1 MVCDVVSR
9 VDPDFNV
16 HGHVKVEV
24 RNIDGSLAQC
34 EEHDNYVSP
43 FVYGALRKA
52 TNSRF
57 MQLKHVS
64 STSTTVTTDLANIAG
79 SIYMAKG
86 LNTGLTLTD
95 YSGAANERERVIHG
109 NALAYG
115 GYGASSSA
123 TDKGSFNPGES
134 YQRANSQRFVYDF
147 ATTQANGS
155 FQSVYTTMQSRDFDY
170 RYQSGLLHT
179 DGRNNSGIVND
190 GRTLIYGTD
199 TGVNIMN
206 VEEFINWVQGNPSIY
221 TSHALRHFGS
231 NSRIAFRQGELWW
244 ASQGQRVYHAPLS
257 DLASYTV
264 VDTDNRVYSICWHP
278 KRDTFFTVEQVTV
291 EQASVTY
298 KLVESSTAFAQL
310 RTFTIPDTPSG
321 NTNLTA
327 LPEEDS
333 IIIGGRVFD
342 IDDNA
347 NMLQPRQKWFNSSGY
362 ETGSHGCFIG
372 DFMLDNYYIGLDLGT
387 QYFSRAR
394 LDNPVTKNSRQTMKI
409 TYDFTMPPIE
419 WDE

>member
-1 MVCDVVSR
+1 MAVDLVSR
-9 VDPDFNV
+9 VNPDFKV

-24 RNIDGSLAQC
+24 RNTDGSLAQC

-43 FVYGALRKA
+43 FVYGALRKV

-57 MQLKHVS
+57 MQLAHVDTIGAS
-64 STSTTVTTDLANIAG
+64 VATDLAGMFG
-79 SIYMAKG
+79 SIYMSKG

-95 YSGAANERERVIHG
+95 YAGVANERERVIHG

-123 TDKGSFNPGES
+123 NDKGSFNPGES
-134 YQRANSQRFVYDF
+134 YQKANSQRFVYDF

-155 FQSVYTTMQSRDFDY
+155 FQSVYTTMQTSDFDY
-170 RYQSGLLHT
+170 IYSVGLLYLGV
-179 DGRNNSGIVND
+179 DFCNGIVND
-190 GRTLIYGTD
+190 GKTLIYQYGSGVAVIAVDELINMIQGGTAIFTD
-199 TGVNIMN
+199 HPLS
-206 VEEFINWVQGNPSIY
+206 EFSN
-221 TSHALRHFGS
+221 
-231 NSRIAFRQGELWW
+231 NSRIAFRRGELWW
-244 ASQGQRVYHAPLS
+244 APGYRNYVYHAPLS
-257 DLASYTV
+257 DLTNSTKV
-264 VDTDNRVYSICWHP
+264 TTSNQVISVCWHP
-278 KRDTFFTVEQVTV
+278 KRDTFFTIEEV
-291 EQASVTY
+291 SGTY
-298 KLVESSTAFAQL
+298 QLVERSTGFAQL
-310 RTFTIPDTPSG
+310 RTFAIPSTPTHIS
-321 NTNLTA
+321 TADLTA

-333 IIIGGRVFD
+333 IIVCGRVFD

-347 NMLQPRQKWFNSSGY
+347 NTLQPRQKWFNSS
-362 ETGSHGCFIG
+362 SQRSSFHGCFMG
-372 DFMLDNYYIGLDLGT
+372 DFLLDNKYLGLDLGT

>member
-9 VDPDFNV
+9 VDPDFKV

-24 RNIDGSLAQC
+24 RNNDGSLAQC

-43 FVYGALRKA
+43 FVYGALRKV

-57 MQLKHVS
+57 MQLQHVS
-64 STSTTVTTDLANIAG
+64 STSTTVTTDLASIVG
-79 SIYMAKG
+79 IYMRKG

-95 YSGAANERERVIHG
+95 YAGVANERERVIHG
-109 NALAYG
+109 DALAYG

-123 TDKGSFNPGES
+123 NDKGSFNPAES

-155 FQSVYTTMQSRDFDY
+155 FQSVYTTMQSYDFNHLY
-170 RYQSGLLHT
+170 RPGLINYT
-179 DGRNNSGIVND
+179 KTTSSKCIVND
-190 GRTLIYGTD
+190 GKTLIYSYGS
-199 TGVNIMN
+199 GVTVIT
-206 VEEFINWVQGNPSIY
+206 VDEFINWIQGGTPVS
-221 TSHALRHFGS
+221 TDHPLREFS
-231 NSRIAFRQGELWW
+231 TNSRIAFRRGELWW
-244 ASQGQRVYHAPLS
+244 APGNRNYVFHAPLS
-257 DLASYTV
+257 DLTNPTKV
-264 VDTDNRVYSICWHP
+264 TTGNRVDSICWHP
-278 KRDTFFTVEQVTV
+278 KRDTFFTIENVSGT
-291 EQASVTY
+291 S
-298 KLVESSTAFAQL
+298 KLVERSTGFEQL
-310 RTFTIPDTPSG
+310 RTFAIPSTPTTG
-321 NTNLTA
+321 TDLTA

-333 IIIGGRVFD
+333 IIVGGRVFD

-347 NMLQPRQKWFNSSGY
+347 NVLQPRQKWFASYSSNNA
-362 ETGSHGCFIG
+362 SFHGCFMG
-372 DFMLDNYYIGLDLGT
+372 DFLLDNYYLGLDLGT

-419 WDE
+419 WDN

>member
-1 MVCDVVSR
+1 MMCDVVSR
-9 VDPDFNV
+9 VDPDFRV

-43 FVYGALRKA
+43 FVYGALRKV

-57 MQLKHVS
+57 MQLQHVDNT
-64 STSTTVTTDLANIAG
+64 STSVTTDLANIYS
-79 SIYMAKG
+79 SIYMSKG

-95 YSGAANERERVIHG
+95 YAGVANERERVIHG
-109 NALAYG
+109 NALAFG

-123 TDKGSFNPGES
+123 NDKGSFNPAES

-155 FQSVYTTMQSRDFDY
+155 FQSVYTTMQSRNFDY
-170 RYQSGLLHT
+170 IYNPGLLFNIHAT
-179 DGRNNSGIVND
+179 FIRGIVND
-190 GRTLIYGTD
+190 GKTLIYQYTD
-199 TGVNIMN
+199 GVTSMT
-206 VEEFINWVQGNPSIY
+206 VDDFINWLQGGTAVSTDHP
-221 TSHALRHFGS
+221 LREFSS
-231 NSRIAFRQGELWW
+231 NSRIALRHGELWW
-244 ASQGQRVYHAPLS
+244 TCVNRYVYHAPLS
-257 DLASYTV
+257 DLTNPTKV
-264 VDTDNRVYSICWHP
+264 TTGNQVDSICWHP
-278 KRDTFFTVEQVTV
+278 KRDTFFTIEKV
-291 EQASVTY
+291 SGTY
-298 KLVESSTAFAQL
+298 TLVERSTAFTQL
-310 RTFTIPDTPSG
+310 RTFSIPSTPVQNSYA
-321 NTNLTA
+321 LTA

-333 IIIGGRVFD
+333 IIIDGRVFD

-347 NMLQPRQKWFNSSGY
+347 NMLQPRQKWLCSHGTASSAF
-362 ETGSHGCFIG
+362 HGCFMG
-372 DFMLDNYYIGLDLGT
+372 DFLLDNYYLGLDLGT

-419 WDE
+419 WDN

>member
-9 VDPDFNV
+9 VDPDFKV

-43 FVYGALRKA
+43 FVYGALRKV

-57 MQLKHVS
+57 MQLKHVD
-64 STSTTVTTDLANIAG
+64 STGTSVTTDLASIVG
-79 SIYMAKG
+79 SIYMSKG

-95 YSGAANERERVIHG
+95 YAGVANERERVIHG

-123 TDKGSFNPGES
+123 NDKGSFNPGES

-147 ATTQANGS
+147 ATNQANGS
-155 FQSVYTTMQSRDFDY
+155 FQSVYTTMRPREFNYYSSAPLFY
-170 RYQSGLLHT
+170 SSIANTG
-179 DGRNNSGIVND
+179 GVVND

-199 TGVNIMN
+199 TGVNVMTAD
-206 VEEFINWVQGNPSIY
+206 EFINLVQGTPYIATSY
-221 TSHALRHFGS
+221 TLQSFTRG
-231 NSRIAFRQGELWW
+231 SRIAFRRGELWW
-244 ASQGQRVYHAPLS
+244 ATQDRRVYHAPLS
-257 DLASYTV
+257 DLASYTT
-264 VDTDNRVYSICWHP
+264 VDTTNTVYSICWHP
-278 KRDTFFTVEQVTV
+278 KRDTFFTNEYQSGSDVIIER
-291 EQASVTY
+291 
-298 KLVESSTAFAQL
+298 STDFAVL
-310 RTFTIPDTPSG
+310 RTFALSDTRSD
-321 NTNLTA
+321 NDLTA
-327 LPEEDS
+327 LPEEDA
-333 IIIGGRVFD
+333 IIIGGRVYD

-347 NMLQPRQKWFNSSGY
+347 NVLQPRQRWNGSYAVDSSF
-362 ETGSHGCFIG
+362 HGCFMG
-372 DFMLDNYYIGLDLGT
+372 DFLLDNYYLGLDLGT

>member
-9 VDPDFNV
+9 VDPDFKV

-24 RNIDGSLAQC
+24 RNNDGSLAQC

-43 FVYGALRKA
+43 FVYGALRKV

-57 MQLKHVS
+57 MQLGHVS
-64 STSTTVTTDLANIAG
+64 STRTTVTTDLASISG
-79 SIYMAKG
+79 SIYMSKG

-95 YSGAANERERVIHG
+95 YAGVANERERVIHG

-123 TDKGSFNPGES
+123 NNKGSFNPAES
-134 YQRANSQRFVYDF
+134 YQKANSQRFVYDF

-155 FQSVYTTMQSRDFDY
+155 FQSVYTTMQSGNFDY
-170 RYQSGLLHT
+170 IYKSPLLYI
-179 DGRNNSGIVND
+179 NNQRVTCGVVND
-190 GRTLIYGTD
+190 GMTLIYGNSN
-199 TGVNIMN
+199 GVTIMT
-206 VEEFINWVQGNPSIY
+206 VDEFINWLQGGTPISTDHTLAGFSN
-221 TSHALRHFGS
+221 
-231 NSRIAFRQGELWW
+231 NSRIALRQGELWW
-244 ASQGQRVYHAPLS
+244 APSYERYVYHAPLS
-257 DLASYTV
+257 DLANPTKAT
-264 VDTDNRVYSICWHP
+264 TDNVVSSICWHP
-278 KRDTFFTVEQVTV
+278 KRDTFFTVERVSNTNR
-291 EQASVTY
+291 
-298 KLVESSTAFAQL
+298 LVERSTAFAQL
-310 RTFTIPDTPSG
+310 HTFAIPSTPANS
-321 NTNLTA
+321 NDFTA

-333 IIIGGRVFD
+333 IIIGGQVFD

-347 NMLQPRQKWFNSSGY
+347 NVLQPRQKWFASYPSQ
-362 ETGSHGCFIG
+362 TAGSHGCFMG
-372 DFMLDNYYIGLDLGT
+372 DFLLDNYFLGLDLGT

-419 WDE
+419 WDN

>member
-1 MVCDVVSR
+1 MAVDFVSR
-9 VDPDFNV
+9 VDPDFKV

-43 FVYGALRKA
+43 FVYGALRKV

-57 MQLKHVS
+57 MQLQHVDN
-64 STSTTVTTDLANIAG
+64 TSTNVTTDLANIYT

-95 YSGAANERERVIHG
+95 YAGVANERERVIHG
-109 NALAYG
+109 TALAYG

-123 TDKGSFNPGES
+123 NDKGSFNPGES
-134 YQRANSQRFVYDF
+134 YQKANSQRFVYDF
-147 ATTQANGS
+147 ATAQANGS
-155 FQSVYTTMQSRDFDY
+155 FQSVYTTMQSGNFDY
-170 RYQSGLLHT
+170 MYKAGLLYKNV
-179 DGRNNSGIVND
+179 DSSSGIVND
-190 GRTLIYGTD
+190 GKTLIYQYAN
-199 TGVNIMN
+199 GVTAIT
-206 VEEFINWVQGNPSIY
+206 VDECINWLQGGTPISTDHPLREFSSLSRI
-221 TSHALRHFGS
+221 ALRHS
-231 NSRIAFRQGELWW
+231 ELWW
-244 ASQGQRVYHAPLS
+244 SCNNRYVYHAPLS
-257 DLASYTV
+257 DLTNPTKV
-264 VDTDNRVYSICWHP
+264 TTGNRVDSICWHP
-278 KRDTFFTVEQVTV
+278 KRDTIFTIENVSGT
-291 EQASVTY
+291 SN
-298 KLVESSTAFAQL
+298 LVERSTGFAQL
-310 RTFTIPDTPSG
+310 RTFTIPSTPVTSRD
-321 NTNLTA
+321 LTA

-333 IIIGGRVFD
+333 IIINGRVFD

-347 NMLQPRQKWFNSSGY
+347 NVLQPRQQWFSTFSG
-362 ETGSHGCFIG
+362 TRSFHGCFMG
-372 DFMLDNYYIGLDLGT
+372 DFLLDNKYLGLDLGT

>member
-1 MVCDVVSR
+1 MAVDFVSR
-9 VDPDFNV
+9 VDPDFKV

-43 FVYGALRKA
+43 FVYGALRKV

-57 MQLKHVS
+57 MQLAHVDATG
-64 STSTTVTTDLANIAG
+64 TSVTTDLANIIN
-79 SIYMAKG
+79 SIYMSKG

-95 YSGAANERERVIHG
+95 YAGVANERERVIHG
-109 NALAYG
+109 NALAFG

-123 TDKGSFNPGES
+123 NNKGSFNPGES

-147 ATTQANGS
+147 ATNQANGS

-170 RYQSGLLHT
+170 NYSGGLLYKGV
-179 DGRNNSGIVND
+179 DFSKGIVHD
-190 GRTLIYGTD
+190 GKTLIYTYGA
-199 TGVNIMN
+199 GVTVIT
-206 VEEFINWVQGNPSIY
+206 VDEFINWIQGGTPIY
-221 TSHALRHFGS
+221 TDHPLRES
-231 NSRIAFRQGELWW
+231 NDFSRIAFRHGELWW
-244 ASQGQRVYHAPLS
+244 SCRNSYVYHAPLS
-257 DLASYTV
+257 DLANPTKV
-264 VDTDNRVYSICWHP
+264 TTGNPVYSICWHP
-278 KRDTFFTVEQVTV
+278 KRDTFFTIENVSGT
-291 EQASVTY
+291 T
-298 KLVESSTAFAQL
+298 KLVERSTGFAQL
-310 RTFTIPDTPSG
+310 RTFAIPSTPTPVASG
-321 NTNLTA
+321 GDLTA

-333 IIIGGRVFD
+333 IIVCGRVFD

-347 NMLQPRQKWFNSSGY
+347 NVLQPRQKWFNSSGMV
-362 ETGSHGCFIG
+362 SSFHGCFMA
-372 DFMLDNYYIGLDLGT
+372 DFLLDNNYLGLDLGT

-419 WDE
+419 WDA

>member
-1 MVCDVVSR
+1 MAVDFVSR
-9 VDPDFNV
+9 VDPDFKV

-43 FVYGALRKA
+43 FVYGALRKV

-57 MQLKHVS
+57 MQLQHVS
-64 STSTTVTTDLANIAG
+64 STSADVTTDLASIG
-79 SIYMAKG
+79 DSIYMHKG
-86 LNTGLTLTD
+86 LNTGLALTD
-95 YSGAANERERVIHG
+95 YGGVANERERVIHG
-109 NALAYG
+109 NALAFG

-123 TDKGSFNPGES
+123 NDKGSFNPGES

-155 FQSVYTTMQSRDFDY
+155 FQSVYTTMQSRDFGY
-170 RYQSGLLHT
+170 IYSPRLVNKT
-179 DGRNNSGIVND
+179 DVQFSRCIAHD
-190 GRTLIYGTD
+190 GKTLIYSYGP
-199 TGVNIMN
+199 GVTVIT
-206 VEEFINWVQGNPSIY
+206 VDEFINWIQGGTPIFTDNPLREFNNSSRI
-221 TSHALRHFGS
+221 ALRH
-231 NSRIAFRQGELWW
+231 GELWW
-244 ASQGQRVYHAPLS
+244 ACGESYVYHAPLS
-257 DLASYTV
+257 DLANPT
-264 VDTDNRVYSICWHP
+264 RVTTGNYVFSICWHP
-278 KRDTFFTVEQVTV
+278 KRDTFFTIENVSGTR
-291 EQASVTY
+291 T
-298 KLVESSTAFAQL
+298 LVERSTAFAQL
-310 RTFTIPDTPSG
+310 RTFTIPGTPG
-321 NTNLTA
+321 DKTDLCA

-347 NMLQPRQKWFNSSGY
+347 NVLQSRQKWFSSYG
-362 ETGSHGCFIG
+362 TSSSTFHGCFMG
-372 DFMLDNYYIGLDLGT
+372 DFLLDNYYVGLDLGT

-419 WDE
+419 WDK

>member
-1 MVCDVVSR
+1 MMCDVVPR

-24 RNIDGSLAQC
+24 RNTDGSLAQC

-43 FVYGALRKA
+43 FVYGALRKV

-57 MQLKHVS
+57 MQLAHVS
-64 STSTTVTTDLANIAG
+64 STSTTVTTDLASILG
-79 SIYMAKG
+79 SIYMRQG

-95 YSGAANERERVIHG
+95 YAGVANERERVIHG
-109 NALAYG
+109 DALAYG

-123 TDKGSFNPGES
+123 NNNGSFNPGES
-134 YQRANSQRFVYDF
+134 YQKANSQRFVYDF

-155 FQSVYTTMQSRDFDY
+155 FQSVYTTMQTRNLDSSY
-170 RYQSGLLHT
+170 SAGLLYK
-179 DGRNNSGIVND
+179 NVNSSKGIVND
-190 GRTLIYGTD
+190 GKTLIYSYD
-199 TGVNIMN
+199 AGVTVIT
-206 VEEFINWVQGNPSIY
+206 VDEFINWLQGGTPVS
-221 TSHALRHFGS
+221 TDHPLSEFSS
-231 NSRIAFRQGELWW
+231 NSRIAFRRGELWW
-244 ASQGQRVYHAPLS
+244 APRYRNYVYHAPLS
-257 DLASYTV
+257 DLTNPTKVTTS
-264 VDTDNRVYSICWHP
+264 NRVDSICWHP
-278 KRDTFFTVEQVTV
+278 KRDTFFTIENVSNTW
-291 EQASVTY
+291 T
-298 KLVESSTAFAQL
+298 LVERSTGFAQL
-310 RTFTIPDTPSG
+310 RAFTLPSTPSSDPAF
-321 NTNLTA
+321 LTA

-347 NMLQPRQKWFNSSGY
+347 NVLKSRQKWFSSY
-362 ETGSHGCFIG
+362 ATAVPAFHGCFMG
-372 DFMLDNYYIGLDLGT
+372 DFLLDNNYLGLDLGT

-419 WDE
+419 WDN

>member
-9 VDPDFNV
+9 VDPDFKV

-43 FVYGALRKA
+43 FVYGALRKV

-57 MQLKHVS
+57 MQLTHVS
-64 STSTTVTTDLANIAG
+64 STSTTVTTSLADIIG
-79 SIYMAKG
+79 SIYMSKG

-95 YSGAANERERVIHG
+95 YAGVANERERVIHG

-123 TDKGSFNPGES
+123 NDNGSFNPAES
-134 YQRANSQRFVYDF
+134 YQKANSQRFVYDF

-155 FQSVYTTMQSRDFDY
+155 FQSVYTTMQPTNFNSRY
-170 RYQSGLLHT
+170 SVGLLNKNVT
-179 DGRNNSGIVND
+179 SSRGIVND
-190 GRTLIYGTD
+190 GKTLIYQYAN
-199 TGVNIMN
+199 GVTVIT
-206 VEEFINWVQGNPSIY
+206 VDELINWVQGGTPVSTDHPLSEFSN
-221 TSHALRHFGS
+221 
-231 NSRIAFRQGELWW
+231 NSRIAFRRGELWW
-244 ASQGQRVYHAPLS
+244 APSYRNYVYHAPLS
-257 DLASYTV
+257 DLANPTKVTTSNQ
-264 VDTDNRVYSICWHP
+264 VDSVCWHP
-278 KRDTFFTVEQVTV
+278 KRDTFFTLENVSGTR
-291 EQASVTY
+291 
-298 KLVESSTAFAQL
+298 KLVERSTAFAQL
-310 RTFTIPDTPSG
+310 RTFTMPSIPVQNSSD
-321 NTNLTA
+321 LTA

-333 IIIGGRVFD
+333 IIIGGQVFD
-342 IDDNA
+342 IDDNG
-347 NMLQPRQKWFNSSGY
+347 NTLQPRQNWVNSY
-362 ETGSHGCFIG
+362 FTLGSFHGCFMG
-372 DFMLDNYYIGLDLGT
+372 DFLLDNNYLGLDLGT

-419 WDE
+419 WDN

>member
-1 MVCDVVSR
+1 MMCDVVSR
-9 VDPDFNV
+9 VDPDFKV

-43 FVYGALRKA
+43 FVYGALRKV

-57 MQLKHVS
+57 MQLQHVS
-64 STSTTVTTDLANIAG
+64 RTSTSVTTDLASIVT
-79 SIYMAKG
+79 SIYMSKG

-95 YSGAANERERVIHG
+95 YAGVANERERVIHG

-123 TDKGSFNPGES
+123 TDKGSFNPAES
-134 YQRANSQRFVYDF
+134 YQKANSQRFVYDF

-155 FQSVYTTMQSRDFDY
+155 FQSVYTTMQSSNFDY
-170 RYQSGLLHT
+170 IYRAGLLCKNAT
-179 DGRNNSGIVND
+179 FSRGIVND
-190 GRTLIYGTD
+190 GKTLIYQYAG
-199 TGVNIMN
+199 GVTSMT
-206 VEEFINWVQGNPSIY
+206 VDDFINWLQGGTAVSTDHTLSEFSN
-221 TSHALRHFGS
+221 
-231 NSRIAFRQGELWW
+231 NSRIALRRGELWW
-244 ASQGQRVYHAPLS
+244 APSYERYVFHAPLS
-257 DLASYTV
+257 DLANPTKV
-264 VDTDNRVYSICWHP
+264 TTDNDVSSICWHP
-278 KRDTFFTVEQVTV
+278 KRDTFFTLEIVSGTR
-291 EQASVTY
+291 
-298 KLVESSTAFAQL
+298 KLVERSTAFAQL
-310 RTFTIPDTPSG
+310 HTFTIPSTLSANPAD
-321 NTNLTA
+321 LCA

-333 IIIGGRVFD
+333 IIIGGQVFD

-347 NMLQPRQKWFNSSGY
+347 NMLQPRQKWFATY
-362 ETGSHGCFIG
+362 TGSNTVFHGCFMG
-372 DFMLDNYYIGLDLGT
+372 DFLLDNYYLGLDLGT

-419 WDE
+419 WDN

>member
-1 MVCDVVSR
+1 MAVDLVSR
-9 VDPDFNV
+9 VNPDFKV
-16 HGHVKVEV
+16 RGHVKVEV
-24 RNIDGSLAQC
+24 RDTDGSLAQC

-43 FVYGALRKA
+43 FVYGALRKV

-57 MQLKHVS
+57 MQLGHAS
-64 STSTTVTTDLANIAG
+64 STSTTVTTALVNIG
-79 SIYMAKG
+79 GIYMRAG

-95 YSGAANERERVIHG
+95 YSGVANERERVIHG

-123 TDKGSFNPGES
+123 NDKGSFNPAES
-134 YQRANSQRFVYDF
+134 YQKANSQRFVYDF

-155 FQSVYTTMQSRDFDY
+155 FQSVYTTMQSSGFDY
-170 RYQSGLLHT
+170 IYNVGLLSA
-179 DGRNNSGIVND
+179 GRRIGNCIVND
-190 GRTLIYGTD
+190 GKTLIYSYDSGVTVITVDEFLNWLQGGT
-199 TGVNIMN
+199 
-206 VEEFINWVQGNPSIY
+206 PIY
-221 TSHALRHFGS
+221 TDHPLSEFS
-231 NSRIAFRQGELWW
+231 NNSRIALRRGELWW
-244 ASQGQRVYHAPLS
+244 SPGSRNYVYHAPFS
-257 DLASYTV
+257 DLTNPTKV
-264 VDTDNRVYSICWHP
+264 TTDNRVDSICWHP
-278 KRDTFFTVEQVTV
+278 KRDTFFTIENVSDTW
-291 EQASVTY
+291 T
-298 KLVESSTAFAQL
+298 LVERSTAFAQL
-310 RTFTIPDTPSG
+310 RAFTLPSVPSSAPTF
-321 NTNLTA
+321 LTA

-347 NMLQPRQKWFNSSGY
+347 NVLESRQKWF
-362 ETGSHGCFIG
+362 GSYGTAAAAFQGCFMG
-372 DFMLDNYYIGLDLGT
+372 DFLLDNYYLGLDLGT

>member
-1 MVCDVVSR
+1 MAVDLVSR
-9 VDPDFNV
+9 VDPDFKV
-16 HGHVKVEV
+16 RGHVKVEV

-43 FVYGALRKA
+43 FVYGALRKV

-57 MQLKHVS
+57 MQLQHVS
-64 STSTTVTTDLANIAG
+64 STSTSVTTDLVKIG
-79 SIYMAKG
+79 GIYMRQG

-95 YSGAANERERVIHG
+95 YAGVANERERVIHG

-123 TDKGSFNPGES
+123 TDKGSFNPAES

-155 FQSVYTTMQSRDFDY
+155 FQSVYTTMQSSNFDY
-170 RYQSGLLHT
+170 IYSGGLLYPNVSPS
-179 DGRNNSGIVND
+179 RGIAND
-190 GRTLIYGTD
+190 GKTLIYQNEG
-199 TGVNIMN
+199 GVTF
-206 VEEFINWVQGNPSIY
+206 VAVDEFINWIQGGTPVS
-221 TSHALRHFGS
+221 TDHPLSEFS
-231 NSRIAFRQGELWW
+231 TNSRIAFRRGELWW
-244 ASQGQRVYHAPLS
+244 APGSKSYVYHAPLS
-257 DLASYTV
+257 DLMNPTKVTTSNA
-264 VDTDNRVYSICWHP
+264 VYAVCWHP
-278 KRDTFFTVEQVTV
+278 KRDTFFTIEYVSGTR
-291 EQASVTY
+291 
-298 KLVESSTAFAQL
+298 KLVERSTAFVEL
-310 RTFTIPDTPSG
+310 HTFTIPSTPSG
-321 NTNLTA
+321 IVDLTA

-347 NMLQPRQKWFNSSGY
+347 NVLQPRQKWL
-362 ETGSHGCFIG
+362 GSYGSTTSTFHGCFMG
-372 DFMLDNYYIGLDLGT
+372 DFLLDNNYLGLDLGT

>member
-1 MVCDVVSR
+1 MAVDFVSR
-9 VDPDFNV
+9 VDPDFRV

-24 RNIDGSLAQC
+24 RNSDGSLAQC

-43 FVYGALRKA
+43 FVYGALRKV

-57 MQLKHVS
+57 MQLQHVS
-64 STSTTVTTDLANIAG
+64 SASTTVTTNLASIVG
-79 SIYMAKG
+79 SIYMSKG

-95 YSGAANERERVIHG
+95 YAGAANERERVIHG

-123 TDKGSFNPGES
+123 NNNGSFNPAES
-134 YQRANSQRFVYDF
+134 YQKANSQRFVYDF

-155 FQSVYTTMQSRDFDY
+155 FQSVYTTMQSRNFDSIY
-170 RYQSGLLHT
+170 SPGLLSV
-179 DGRNNSGIVND
+179 GRTVGNCIVND
-190 GRTLIYGTD
+190 GKTLIYSSA
-199 TGVNIMN
+199 TGVTVIT
-206 VEEFINWVQGNPSIY
+206 VDEFITFLQGGTPVSTDHPLSEFSN
-221 TSHALRHFGS
+221 
-231 NSRIAFRQGELWW
+231 NSRIAFRRGELWW
-244 ASQGQRVYHAPLS
+244 APRYRNYVYHAPLS
-257 DLASYTV
+257 DLTHPTKV
-264 VDTDNRVYSICWHP
+264 TTGNQVDSICWHP
-278 KRDTFFTVEQVTV
+278 KRDTFFTVENVSGTR
-291 EQASVTY
+291 
-298 KLVESSTAFAQL
+298 KLVERSTAFAQL
-310 RTFTIPDTPSG
+310 RAFTLPSTPSSDP
-321 NTNLTA
+321 TFLTA

-333 IIIGGRVFD
+333 IIISGRVFD

-347 NMLQPRQKWFNSSGY
+347 NVLQPRQKWF
-362 ETGSHGCFIG
+362 GSYGAVTSVFHGCFMG
-372 DFMLDNYYIGLDLGT
+372 DFLLDNYYLGLDLGT

>member
-1 MVCDVVSR
+1 MAVDFVSR
-9 VDPDFNV
+9 VNPDFKV

-24 RNIDGSLAQC
+24 RNTDGSLAQC

-43 FVYGALRKA
+43 FVYGALRKV

-57 MQLKHVS
+57 MQLQHVS
-64 STSTTVTTDLANIAG
+64 STSTTVTTNLAGIVS
-79 SIYMAKG
+79 SIYMSKG

-95 YSGAANERERVIHG
+95 YAGVANERERVIHG
-109 NALAYG
+109 NTLAYG

-123 TDKGSFNPGES
+123 NDKGSFNPAES
-134 YQRANSQRFVYDF
+134 YQKANSQRFVYDF

-170 RYQSGLLHT
+170 IYSPGLLSAGMHL
-179 DGRNNSGIVND
+179 GSCIVND
-190 GRTLIYGTD
+190 GKTLIYSYN
-199 TGVNIMN
+199 TGVTVIT
-206 VEEFINWVQGNPSIY
+206 VDEFLNMLQGGTPVS
-221 TSHALRHFGS
+221 TDHPLSEFSS
-231 NSRIAFRQGELWW
+231 NSRIAFRRGELWW
-244 ASQGQRVYHAPLS
+244 APRYRNYVYHAPIS
-257 DLASYTV
+257 DLTNSTKV
-264 VDTDNRVYSICWHP
+264 TTSNQVDSICWHP
-278 KRDTFFTVEQVTV
+278 KRDTFFTIEIVSNTR
-291 EQASVTY
+291 T
-298 KLVESSTAFAQL
+298 LVERSTGFAQL
-310 RTFTIPDTPSG
+310 RTFTLPSTPSSDPG
-321 NTNLTA
+321 FLTA

-347 NMLQPRQKWFNSSGY
+347 NVLEPRQNWF
-362 ETGSHGCFIG
+362 GSYGTVSAPFHGCFMG
-372 DFMLDNYYIGLDLGT
+372 DFLLDNNSLGLDLGT

-419 WDE
+419 WDN

>member
-1 MVCDVVSR
+1 MAVDFVSR
-9 VDPDFNV
+9 VDPDFRV

-43 FVYGALRKA
+43 FVYGALRKV

-57 MQLKHVS
+57 MQLAHVDTTG
-64 STSTTVTTDLANIAG
+64 TSVTTDLANIWST
-79 SIYMAKG
+79 SIYMSKG

-95 YSGAANERERVIHG
+95 YAGVANERERVIHG
-109 NALAYG
+109 NALAFG

-123 TDKGSFNPGES
+123 NDKGSFNPGES

-147 ATTQANGS
+147 ATNQANGS
-155 FQSVYTTMQSRDFDY
+155 FQSIYTTMQSRDFNY
-170 RYQSGLLHT
+170 VYSPSLLFQNNE
-179 DGRNNSGIVND
+179 RNNSGIVND

-199 TGVNIMN
+199 TGVSIMT
-206 VEEFINWVQGNPSIY
+206 VDEFINWLQGSPSIY
-221 TSHALRHFGS
+221 TSHALRNFS
-231 NSRIAFRQGELWW
+231 RYNSRIAFRQGELWW
-244 ASQGQRVYHAPLS
+244 TVTQKWAYHAPLS
-257 DLASYTV
+257 DLTSYTA
-264 VDTDNRVYSICWHP
+264 VDTTNTVYSICWHP
-278 KRDTFFTVEQVTV
+278 KRDTFFTIEDVSGTQ
-291 EQASVTY
+291 
-298 KLVESSTAFAQL
+298 KLVERSTAFAQL
-310 RTFTIPDTPSG
+310 RTFTIPNTPSSG
-321 NTNLTA
+321 NDLTA

-347 NMLQPRQKWFNSSGY
+347 NVLQPRQKWFNSSGNQ
-362 ETGSHGCFIG
+362 TGGHGCFMG
-372 DFMLDNYYIGLDLGT
+372 DFLLDNNYLGLDLGT

-394 LDNPVTKNSRQTMKI
+394 LDNPVVKNSRQTMKI

-419 WDE
+419 WDA